1 MFAKSHRAFVSLIA
15 AGALAA
21 SGTAIAG
28 AATDTDAAHTPS
40 VVHVDSSAQLPSP

>member
-1 MFAKSHRAFVSLIA
+1 MFASSHRAFASLIA

-28 AATDTDAAHTPS
+28 AATDADATHAPS
-40 VVHVDSSAQLPSP
+40 VGHVDSGVQPPSR